1 MIGQGGCTRA
11 PSTVL
16 CARLLGRLPARK
28 EESTACERSTMLLF
42 SSARS
47 ATGALKIMRLLV
59 MYCQPS
65 GMGCGG
71 GSIEDGGGEGGCVQR
86 GGRAADVQR
95 LSRGV
100 GLAAGG
106 GVVAESPFQ

>member
-16 CARLLGRLPARK
+16 CVQLSGRLPARK

-42 SSARS
+42 SSAPS

-59 MYCQPS
+59 TYYQPS
-65 GMGCGG
+65 GMACSG

-95 LSRGV
+95 LSTRV

-106 GVVAESPFQ
+106 CVA